1 MKILP
6 RLFHPGESFR
16 PGREVVW
23 YLSAMLCFSL
33 AAGCFGGV
41 MANYLAEVV
50 GLDEKGRSVLEF
62 FRETPGLLLMVVL
75 ALLARRDEWWILRLG
90 LFLAAIGMAGLLLAP
105 PLVALVT
112 VIIMVWSLGEH
123 LLMPVRS
130 SITMHLAKPGQE
142 GGALGVAGGI
152 GSLGGVMGALVAVG
166 IFHWARAAEWAQT
179 AGFHTAFAVSLALL
193 AAGFAVTL
201 RIPGQGGHV
210 KRPRLHFHRK
220 YNKFYMLEVFYGARK
235 QVFITF
241 APYML
246 IRLYGMPTEQLALL
260 VGICAALNIVG
271 APVAGWIVDRLG
283 YRTVMIWDTVL
294 LMVVCLMYG
303 YAYHLFSPVV
313 AFWVVCGNFVL
324 DTLITN
330 ASSAT
335 NVYVRGIS
343 ESREELTAT
352 LSTGISVNHL
362 ISILV
367 ALAGGWLVVAVC
379 GRQGFTVDGM
389 RQALAAADPAAKNAL
404 AYGYGVL
411 FSISAFM
418 ALMNTLFALT
428 IPKPAKQAKAA

>member
-1 MKILP
+1 MKTLRETWE
-6 RLFHPGESFR
+6 RLTR
-16 PGREVVW
+16 PVARA
-23 YLSAMLCFSL
+23 LD
-33 AAGCFGGV
+33 AAD
-41 MANYLAEVV
+41 AWLRK
-50 GLDEKGRSVLEF
+50 GLDGR
-62 FRETPGLLLMVVL
+62 
-75 ALLARRDEWWILRLG
+75 AR
-90 LFLAAIGMAGLLLAP
+90 LAP
-105 PLVALVT
+105 A
-112 VIIMVWSLGEH
+112 I
-123 LLMPVRS
+123 
-130 SITMHLAKPGQE
+130 
-142 GGALGVAGGI
+142 
-152 GSLGGVMGALVAVG
+152 
-166 IFHWARAAEWAQT
+166 
-179 AGFHTAFAVSLALL
+179 
-193 AAGFAVTL
+193 
-201 RIPGQGGHV
+201 
-210 KRPRLHFHRK
+210 
-220 YNKFYMLEVFYGARK
+220 
-235 QVFITF
+235 
-241 APYML
+241 
-246 IRLYGMPTEQLALL
+246 
-260 VGICAALNIVG
+260 
-271 APVAGWIVDRLG
+271 
-283 YRTVMIWDTVL
+283 
-294 LMVVCLMYG
+294 
-303 YAYHLFSPVV
+303 